1 MPLRVRRS
9 DRQIQTSYSWK
20 NWTNGVQDGQYHRD
34 LVFTEQNVMSD
45 IVTPMFRRKSRAG
58 DVVINPMTKSSCSLT
73 LHDPTMTVT
82 ATGLRWEGRGQLF
95 PSSTGDLSL
104 FNPGEDLTLQSEME
118 FLGNGAIT
126 SAFADVGKPDVAV
139 LTELVELRET
149 LRFLWSPVRGMVSL
163 TRRYDAFVKA
173 WTRVD
178 KQYQQK
184 VHRWSARHQRWQS
197 KGRKGAEPE
206 KPKPPKYPKFRAGG
220 ISGDTLPSAWLAYRY
235 GLMPLIYTF
244 EDVQA
249 LIKKRAEGPKKRAT
263 ARATRKTTVSYQ
275 KVWERKSS
283 TYGGYTYDM
292 QVSAIG
298 AFEVKCRAGVMYE
311 PNYELSHQL
320 GITMNQVPVALWEGI
335 PFSFILDWFQNGI
348 DVYQAL
354 TANFRAH
361 KIHGAWKT
369 FTCEGELAL
378 GVELTSV
385 SGIGSSVISGS
396 PAAASYKWKSR
407 LPASLADVR
416 FQFKAD
422 LNGKRIADA
431 LSLIKLMLLAS
442 NKNRK
447 V

>member
-9 DRQIQTSYSWK
+9 SRQVQSSYSWK

-34 LVFTEQNVMSD
+34 LVFTEQNVMTD
-45 IVTPMFRRKSRAG
+45 MVTPMYHRKSRAG
-58 DVVINPMTKSSCSLT
+58 DVVINPMTKLSCSLT
-73 LHDPTMTVT
+73 LHDPTCTVQT
-82 ATGLRWEGRGQLF
+82 AGLKWEGKGQIF
-95 PSSTGDLSL
+95 PSETGMLSL
-104 FNPGEDLTLQSEME
+104 FDPADDLTLQSEME

-149 LRFLWSPVRGMVSL
+149 LRFLWSPVRGMVNL

-178 KQYQQK
+178 KQYQRK
-184 VHRWSARHQRWQS
+184 VHRWFARHQRWQS
-197 KGRKGAEPE
+197 KGRKGTEPE
-206 KPKPPKYPKFRAGG
+206 KPKPPKYPTFRAGG

-249 LIKKRAEGPKKRAT
+249 LLKKRAEGPKKRAT

-275 KVWERKSS
+275 KVWGRSSS
-283 TYGGYTYDM
+283 TYGGYTYD
-292 QVSAIG
+292 QKRSAIG

-311 PNYELSHQL
+311 PVYELSHQL

-369 FTCEGELAL
+369 FTCEGGLTF
-378 GVELTSV
+378 GVEFTDV
-385 SGIGSSVISGS
+385 SGIGSADISGPFGS
-396 PAAASYKWKSR
+396 VDVKWKRR

-416 FQFKAD
+416 FQLKAD

-431 LSLIKLMLLAS
+431 LSLVKLLLLAS
-442 NKNRK
+442 NKK
-447 V
+447 